1 MHLSSLLP
9 IVALLLIQGGVT
21 YVQSWGCKDAKGYN
35 FASCVHVY
43 PDLAVVQQGGK
54 RVHWHVQQVI
64 PPWDVNTYNC
74 HKGLVGYGIE
84 SCCYL
89 ESDSHGEAIMSYWTD
104 RCRNKDGTPI
114 TPLIRTSTE
123 KIVTPLDSIFLPL
136 GFPLQ
141 CLLANHCPHAQF

>member
-54 RVHWHVQQVI
+54 RVHWHVQRKGH
-64 PPWDVNTYNC
+64 PSLGCNTYNC

-114 TPLIRTSTE
+114 TP
-123 KIVTPLDSIFLPL
+123 PY
-136 GFPLQ
+136 
-141 CLLANHCPHAQF
+141 